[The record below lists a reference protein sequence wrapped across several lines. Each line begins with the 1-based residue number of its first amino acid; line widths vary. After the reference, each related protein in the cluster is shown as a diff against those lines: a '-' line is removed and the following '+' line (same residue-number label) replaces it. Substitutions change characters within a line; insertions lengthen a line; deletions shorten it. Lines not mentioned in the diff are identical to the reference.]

1 MGHEQLGKK
10 IEKLSFKKKFFG
22 KGERPF
28 IALYHRPP
36 LPSLPT
42 PRSASPFL

>member
-1 MGHEQLGKK
+1 MSNWANK
-10 IEKLSFKKKFFG
+10 IEKLSFEKVFG